1 MRIFLDITNRKKF
14 MAGTPMRKSK
24 AAVRQL
30 GIIIGRTIFFKRIG
44 STIHFR
50 N

>member
-1 MRIFLDITNRKKF
+1 MRISLDITSRKKKF

-30 GIIIGRTIFFKRIG
+30 GIIIGRTIFLTHRFN
-44 STIHFR
+44 HPF
-50 N
+50 